1 VTTLSSQLERI
12 RWFLQDT
19 DTSANRTSVLTVAH
33 QESLRRLARLSAF
46 TQIAWLQALE
56 GQAVYALPDQVVDI
70 FHVLYDER
78 VLRYATEKQLDRRF
92 QAQWEDLRGEP
103 IYYTTENQNPGTIR
117 IIPAPVRTG
126 SAVPV
131 ITPLSQDIRGNLL
144 VFYCEDIAAQVD
156 GSTDTLPGLL
166 DFDDT
171 LVWETVRQ
179 LAERE
184 TERQNLPVAQCAAQ
198 LLALWE
204 QYLVLKSG

>member
-1 VTTLSSQLERI
+1 MVSPGYRHLCQPYQRAHGCAPGITQAFSPPLRLY
-12 RWFLQDT
+12 T
-19 DTSANRTSVLTVAH
+19 DC
-33 QESLRRLARLSAF
+33 LAAGSG
-46 TQIAWLQALE
+46 

-126 SAVPV
+126 STVPV
-131 ITPLSQDIRGNLL
+131 ITPLSQDIRGTSW
-144 VFYCEDIAAQVD
+144 C
-156 GSTDTLPGLL
+156 STAKTSLHRLTVPQIRSPGLL